1 MGVPTSMVN
10 RGAEVRGDASV
21 PLSICACIAR
31 ARPGAAERSP
41 AASNAHARVL
51 PRERRTMA
59 AAAPDPATAP
69 EGDDDEALALRT
81 PPATSAKARKAA
93 EAAAAAAAFA
103 RLARCVL
110 KRVPHHAAGSNGQ
123 SAISSVNVCVVLA
136 GLLSQKCTP
145 NNVCTPSQLGNP
157 ALGDLLTLVAQGAAV
172 KFASTGKNGKGVL
185 DSAFRDFGDPREV
198 EHALLEIREVDVTF
212 LAAGLDNAL
221 PGVRD
226 DALSGRIG
234 APALLACIVDPE
246 ERVDALTGDATG
258 VAGEAIGAYLRC
270 VRPPPPSDSPQC
282 VFPRPQTPIGMSS
295 CEHPPPAGFLS
306 AGRSSAAWGTRS
318 SPRRLALP
326 ERPGR
331 APRLARAGRR
341 RRRRARTRR
350 CRGAARLSALFAP
363 TTTPSLR
370 CAPPLPVSLAL
381 PRPLTAEPPFPGWW
395 PAPISTGP

>member
-1 MGVPTSMVN
+1 
-10 RGAEVRGDASV
+10 
-21 PLSICACIAR
+21 
-31 ARPGAAERSP
+31 
-41 AASNAHARVL
+41 
-51 PRERRTMA
+51 MA

-270 VRPPPPSDSPQC
+270 VRPPPP
-282 VFPRPQTPIGMSS
+282 
-295 CEHPPPAGFLS
+295 E
-306 AGRSSAAWGTRS
+306 
-318 SPRRLALP
+318 
-326 ERPGR
+326 
-331 APRLARAGRR
+331 
-341 RRRRARTRR
+341 
-350 CRGAARLSALFAP
+350 
-363 TTTPSLR
+363 
-370 CAPPLPVSLAL
+370 
-381 PRPLTAEPPFPGWW
+381 
-395 PAPISTGP
+395 